1 MLTNTDTI
9 NMVNKKIKHK
19 KNITSAM
26 KELEEA
32 ILDNNTNSSIT
43 KSKSSLKKNK
53 LGKNTDVKDVLL
65 LTDIVKKSSFLNRRN
80 VNKIALRKS
89 IQSIVESDI
98 KLWIKT
104 NMHRITDNYV
114 KQALNT
120 INSDKN

>member
-32 ILDNNTNSSIT
+32 ILDNNTNSSIN

-53 LGKNTDVKDVLL
+53 FGKNTDVKDVLL
-65 LTDIVKKSSFLNRRN
+65 LTDIVEKSSFLNRN

>member
-65 LTDIVKKSSFLNRRN
+65 LTDIVEKSSFLNRN

-104 NMHRITDNYV
+104 NMHRITDSYV
-114 KQALNT
+114 KQVFNT
-120 INSDKN
+120 INSDKK

>member
-65 LTDIVKKSSFLNRRN
+65 LTDIVEKFSFLNRN

-104 NMHRITDNYV
+104 NMHRITDSYV
-114 KQALNT
+114 KQVFNT
-120 INSDKN
+120 INSDKK

>member
-32 ILDNNTNSSIT
+32 ILDNNTNSSIN

-65 LTDIVKKSSFLNRRN
+65 LTDIVEKSFFLNRN
-80 VNKIALRKS
+80 VNNIALRKS

>member
-32 ILDNNTNSSIT
+32 ILDNNTNSSIN

-53 LGKNTDVKDVLL
+53 LGKNTDVKDILL
-65 LTDIVKKSSFLNRRN
+65 LTDIVEKSSFLNRN

>member
-32 ILDNNTNSSIT
+32 ILDNNTNSSIN
-43 KSKSSLKKNK
+43 KSKPSLKKNK

-65 LTDIVKKSSFLNRRN
+65 LTDIVEKSFFLNRN

>member
-32 ILDNNTNSSIT
+32 ILDNNTNSSIN

-53 LGKNTDVKDVLL
+53 LGKNTDVKDILL
-65 LTDIVKKSSFLNRRN
+65 LTDIVEKSSFLNRN

-104 NMHRITDNYV
+104 NMHRITDSYV
-114 KQALNT
+114 KQAFNT

>member
-32 ILDNNTNSSIT
+32 ILDNNTNSSIN

-65 LTDIVKKSSFLNRRN
+65 LTDIVEKSFFLNRN

>member
-32 ILDNNTNSSIT
+32 ILDNNTNSSIN

-65 LTDIVKKSSFLNRRN
+65 LTDIVEKFPFLNRN

>member
-32 ILDNNTNSSIT
+32 ILNNNTNSSIN
-43 KSKSSLKKNK
+43 KNKSSLKKNK
-53 LGKNTDVKDVLL
+53 LGKNTDIKDVLL
-65 LTDIVKKSSFLNRRN
+65 LTDIVKKSSFLNKN

>member
-32 ILDNNTNSSIT
+32 ILDNNTNSSIN

-53 LGKNTDVKDVLL
+53 LGKNTDVKDILL
-65 LTDIVKKSSFLNRRN
+65 LTDIVEKSSFLNRN
-80 VNKIALRKS
+80 VNKIAIRKS

>member
-1 MLTNTDTI
+1 MLTNTDTM

-32 ILDNNTNSSIT
+32 ILDNNTNSSIN

-53 LGKNTDVKDVLL
+53 LGKNTDVKDILL
-65 LTDIVKKSSFLNRRN
+65 LTDIVEKSSFLNRN

>member
-19 KNITSAM
+19 KYITSAM

-32 ILDNNTNSSIT
+32 ILDNNTNSSIN

-65 LTDIVKKSSFLNRRN
+65 LTDIVEKSSFLNRN

>member
-32 ILDNNTNSSIT
+32 ILDNNTNSSIN

-53 LGKNTDVKDVLL
+53 LGKNTDVKDILL
-65 LTDIVKKSSFLNRRN
+65 LTDIVEKSSFLNRN

-98 KLWIKT
+98 KLWIKI

>member
-1 MLTNTDTI
+1 MLTNIDTI

-32 ILDNNTNSSIT
+32 ILDNNTNSYIN

-53 LGKNTDVKDVLL
+53 LGKNTDVKDILL
-65 LTDIVKKSSFLNRRN
+65 LTDIVEKSSFLNRN

>member
-1 MLTNTDTI
+1 MLNNTDTM

-32 ILDNNTNSSIT
+32 ILDNNTNSSIN

-65 LTDIVKKSSFLNRRN
+65 LTDIVEKSSFLNRN

>member
-32 ILDNNTNSSIT
+32 ILDNNTNSSIN

-53 LGKNTDVKDVLL
+53 LGKNTDVKDILL
-65 LTDIVKKSSFLNRRN
+65 LTDIVEKSSFLNRN

-98 KLWIKT
+98 KLWVKT

>member
-1 MLTNTDTI
+1 
-9 NMVNKKIKHK
+9 MVNKKIKHK

-65 LTDIVKKSSFLNRRN
+65 LTDIVEKFPFLNRN

>member
-32 ILDNNTNSSIT
+32 ILDNNTNSSIN

-65 LTDIVKKSSFLNRRN
+65 LTDIVEKSSFLNRN

>member
-32 ILDNNTNSSIT
+32 ILDNTNSSIN

-65 LTDIVKKSSFLNRRN
+65 LTDIVEKSSFLNRN

>member
-32 ILDNNTNSSIT
+32 ILDNNINSSIN

-53 LGKNTDVKDVLL
+53 LGKNTDVKDILL
-65 LTDIVKKSSFLNRRN
+65 LTDIVEKSSFLNRN

>member
-19 KNITSAM
+19 KYITSAM

-32 ILDNNTNSSIT
+32 ILDNNTNSSIN

-53 LGKNTDVKDVLL
+53 LGKNTDVKDILL
-65 LTDIVKKSSFLNRRN
+65 LTDIVEKSSFLNRN

>member
-32 ILDNNTNSSIT
+32 ILDNNTNSSIN

-53 LGKNTDVKDVLL
+53 FGKNTDVKDVLL
-65 LTDIVKKSSFLNRRN
+65 LTNIVEKSSFLNRN

-104 NMHRITDNYV
+104 NMHRITDSYV

>member
-65 LTDIVKKSSFLNRRN
+65 LTDIVEKFPFLNRN

-104 NMHRITDNYV
+104 NMHRITDSYV
-114 KQALNT
+114 KQVFNT
-120 INSDKN
+120 INSDKK

>member
-9 NMVNKKIKHK
+9 NMVNKKIKHQ

-32 ILDNNTNSSIT
+32 ILDNNTNSSIN

-65 LTDIVKKSSFLNRRN
+65 LTDIVEKSSFLNRN

>member
-9 NMVNKKIKHK
+9 NMVNKKTKHK

-65 LTDIVKKSSFLNRRN
+65 LTDIVEKSPFLNKD

-89 IQSIVESDI
+89 IKSIVESDI

-104 NMHRITDNYV
+104 NMHRITDSYV
-114 KQALNT
+114 KQAFNT

>member
-1 MLTNTDTI
+1 MLTNTDTM

-32 ILDNNTNSSIT
+32 ILDNNTNSSIN

-53 LGKNTDVKDVLL
+53 LGKNTYVKDILL
-65 LTDIVKKSSFLNRRN
+65 LTDIVEKSSFLNRN

>member
-9 NMVNKKIKHK
+9 NMVNKKTKHK

-32 ILDNNTNSSIT
+32 ILNNNTNSSIN
-43 KSKSSLKKNK
+43 KNKSSLKKNK
-53 LGKNTDVKDVLL
+53 LGKNNDIKDVLL
-65 LTDIVKKSSFLNRRN
+65 LTDIVKKSSFLNRN
-80 VNKIALRKS
+80 ENKISLRKS

-104 NMHRITDNYV
+104 NMHRITDSYV
-114 KQALNT
+114 KQVLNT
-120 INSDKN
+120 INSDKK

>member
-32 ILDNNTNSSIT
+32 ILDNNTNSSIN

-65 LTDIVKKSSFLNRRN
+65 LTNIVEKSSFLNRN

>member
-53 LGKNTDVKDVLL
+53 LGKNTDVKGVLL
-65 LTDIVKKSSFLNRRN
+65 LTDIVEKFPFLNRN
-80 VNKIALRKS
+80 VNKTALRKS

-104 NMHRITDNYV
+104 NMHRITDSYI
-114 KQALNT
+114 KQVFNT
-120 INSDKN
+120 INSDKK

>member
-32 ILDNNTNSSIT
+32 ILDNNTNSSIN

-53 LGKNTDVKDVLL
+53 LGKNTYVKDILL
-65 LTDIVKKSSFLNRRN
+65 LTDIVEKSSFLNRN

-89 IQSIVESDI
+89 IQLIVESDI

>member
-53 LGKNTDVKDVLL
+53 LGKNTDVKDILL
-65 LTDIVKKSSFLNRRN
+65 LTDIVEKSSFLNRN

>member
-19 KNITSAM
+19 KNITSTM

-32 ILDNNTNSSIT
+32 ILDNNTNSSIN

-65 LTDIVKKSSFLNRRN
+65 LTDIVEKSSFLNRN

>member
-32 ILDNNTNSSIT
+32 ILNNNTNSSIN
-43 KSKSSLKKNK
+43 KNKSSLKKNK
-53 LGKNTDVKDVLL
+53 LGKNTDIKDVLL
-65 LTDIVKKSSFLNRRN
+65 LTDIVKKSSFLNKN

-104 NMHRITDNYV
+104 NMHRITDSYV
-114 KQALNT
+114 KQVFNT
-120 INSDKN
+120 INSDKK

>member
-19 KNITSAM
+19 KNITSTM

-32 ILDNNTNSSIT
+32 ILDNNTNSSIN

-53 LGKNTDVKDVLL
+53 LGKNTDVKDILL
-65 LTDIVKKSSFLNRRN
+65 LTDIVEKSSFLNRN

>member
-32 ILDNNTNSSIT
+32 ILDNNTNSSIN

-65 LTDIVKKSSFLNRRN
+65 LTDIVEKSSFLNRN

-89 IQSIVESDI
+89 IKSIVESDI

>member
-26 KELEEA
+26 KELEES
-32 ILDNNTNSSIT
+32 ILDNNTNSSIN

-53 LGKNTDVKDVLL
+53 LGKNTDVKDILL
-65 LTDIVKKSSFLNRRN
+65 LTDIVEKSSFLNRN

>member
-32 ILDNNTNSSIT
+32 ILDNNINSSIN

-65 LTDIVKKSSFLNRRN
+65 LTDIVEKSSFLNRN

>member
-32 ILDNNTNSSIT
+32 ILNNNTNSSIN
-43 KSKSSLKKNK
+43 KNKSSLKKNK
-53 LGKNTDVKDVLL
+53 LGKNTDIKDVLL
-65 LTDIVKKSSFLNRRN
+65 LTDIVKKSSFLNRN
-80 VNKIALRKS
+80 ENKISLRKS

-104 NMHRITDNYV
+104 NMHRITDSYV
-114 KQALNT
+114 KQVLNT
-120 INSDKN
+120 INSDKK